1 MEIVGT
7 CINCISTANVTLTIS
22 VALIGL
28 VLAIYRDVAA
38 DNTSSLRR

>member
-7 CINCISTANVTLTIS
+7 CINCISAGNASLVIG

-28 VLAIYRDVAA
+28 LVAVYRDATNA
-38 DNTSSLRR
+38 RT